1 MIATL
6 NTTFRGGRA
15 IRALAMGLSLAL
27 ALSLSGCGD
36 TNPLNP
42 DPNPTPTPAPSMA
55 NVTLTLGEITLDTVG
70 VPGYIHAF
78 VSNVRLNESGGVA
91 ATIDFIR
98 LDVYLANNTLIE
110 RTQVP
115 SAALPGGA
123 ALAANGVRDF
133 AGLAL
138 GFNSDI
144 LTGRYLV
151 ISVATTDARG
161 NAQVTSSGQ
170 LIFG

>member
-1 MIATL
+1 MEASVGKTIRK
-6 NTTFRGGRA
+6 RGTA
-15 IRALAMGLSLAL
+15 PFLAGALSLTL
-27 ALSLSGCGD
+27 ALSLMACGES
-36 TNPLNP
+36 NPLNP
-42 DPNPTPTPAPSMA
+42 TPQPTPTPAPSKA
-55 NVTLTLGEITLDTVG
+55 IVTLTLGAITLDTVG

-98 LDVYLANNTLIE
+98 LDVYSPANALLE
-110 RTQVP
+110 RTQIP

-133 AGLAL
+133 NGLAL

-151 ISVATTDARG
+151 VSVSTTDARG
-161 NAQVTSSGQ
+161 NVLLTSSGQ

>member
-1 MIATL
+1 MRAIFE
-6 NTTFRGGRA
+6 TTVGGGRA
-15 IRALAMGLSLAL
+15 LRSLAAGTSLAL
-27 ALSLSGCGD
+27 ALSLSGCGA

-42 DPNPTPTPAPSMA
+42 DPTPTPTPTIAKA
-55 NVTLTLGEITLDTVG
+55 NVTLTLGAINLDTVG

-98 LDVYLANNTLIE
+98 LDVYLPNNSLLE
-110 RTQVP
+110 RTQIP

-151 ISVATTDARG
+151 VSVATTDARG